1 MQTNGWSM
9 HDGDATNKK
18 GSESQYPSKKGSE
31 WVNKSHL
38 SYQCWHLLFKKE
50 HWLKHKHISIH
61 LEL

>member
-50 HWLKHKHISIH
+50 H
-61 LEL
+61 